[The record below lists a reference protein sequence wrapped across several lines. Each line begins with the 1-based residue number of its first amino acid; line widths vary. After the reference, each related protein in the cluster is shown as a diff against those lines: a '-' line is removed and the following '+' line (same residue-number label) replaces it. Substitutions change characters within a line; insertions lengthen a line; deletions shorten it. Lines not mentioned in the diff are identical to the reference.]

1 MGFCMT
7 ENVDGMM
14 LMFERVAIG
23 SLYSVMHEMK
33 TSRAARPKSIA
44 LILLSVCDALTYLHE
59 QGILHCYVNSHSV
72 MLTSM
77 HAAKLCNL
85 EYAVELASPAQTITD
100 SNNNNNNNK
109 QQRRSR
115 VVDNRCLNAAWNWL
129 APELMSGDVPTPR
142 TDMYSF
148 CVLAWE
154 LFNATLPWANMSWE
168 EIKVFILNSKST
180 YFLHIQIHISL
191 SLSRSAC
198 ACSRKRWRSTTRSC
212 RCPSAASSRTA
223 SATTTW
229 RA

>member
-85 EYAVELASPAQTITD
+85 EYAVELASLKPSQTPTTTTTTTS
-100 SNNNNNNNK
+100 SNDA
-109 QQRRSR
+109 R
-115 VVDNRCLNAAWNWL
+115 V
-129 APELMSGDVPTPR
+129 S
-142 TDMYSF
+142 
-148 CVLAWE
+148 
-154 LFNATLPWANMSWE
+154 
-168 EIKVFILNSKST
+168 
-180 YFLHIQIHISL
+180 
-191 SLSRSAC
+191 
-198 ACSRKRWRSTTRSC
+198 STTVV
-212 RCPSAASSRTA
+212 
-223 SATTTW
+223 
-229 RA
+229 